1 MASMQYDV
9 KSYHNSASG
18 VAVGYRTRLKGVLIS
33 PSTSV
38 SFNTSFCNN
47 VSKSGTYAIAGS
59 TVCTITIANNGLAN
73 GDRVYLDFTSGGS
86 AQDEA
91 YTVSNV
97 TTNTFTVTTASL
109 TETGNVTMYPEIL
122 AEFDCSNGT
131 AFYTLIPGEGI
142 LAQEGIYVG
151 IPSASITTT
160 LFYG

>member
-1 MASMQYDV
+1 MGMQYDV
-9 KSYHNSASG
+9 KSVHNTASG
-18 VAVGYRTRLKGVLIS
+18 LAVGYRTRLKGVLIS

-59 TVCTITIANNGLAN
+59 TVCTVTIANHGLAN
-73 GDRVYLDFTSGGS
+73 GDRVYLNFTTGT
-86 AQDEA
+86 AQSEA
-91 YTVSNV
+91 YTVANV
-97 TTNTFTVTTASL
+97 STNTFTVTTASL
-109 TETGNVTMYPEIL
+109 TTSGNVTMYPEIL

-142 LAQEGIYVG
+142 LAQDGIFVG
-151 IPSASITTT
+151 IPNVAITTT